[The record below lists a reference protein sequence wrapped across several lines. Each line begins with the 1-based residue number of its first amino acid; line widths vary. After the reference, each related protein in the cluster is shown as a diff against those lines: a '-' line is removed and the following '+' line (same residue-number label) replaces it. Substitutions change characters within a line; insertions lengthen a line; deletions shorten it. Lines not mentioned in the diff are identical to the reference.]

1 MTTSTKTAAKTTS
14 ANKTAET
21 KTNVE
26 TKQPVAKTTAVKA
39 PAKTTAAK
47 TAETKQPVA
56 KTTEQ
61 KVVETKQ
68 PEQNVQ
74 TNVENENENSE
85 KQAVTVTIE
94 KGQLYGKPF
103 SGTYELVN
111 TSFERKVR
119 PHNAHRGDG
128 KVVIIDENGEQKA
141 VWVFKNDIKINGE
154 YVAPYA
160 RFKRENPIH
169 SAPLHAPETVEEMK
183 ERITKRFNVMNLMT
197 KGLIQGSIRSLII
210 SGAPGIG
217 KTYTLD
223 KELQRA
229 NDAGEI
235 EYTSINGKISG
246 IGLYARLWETR
257 EKGSILLL
265 DDVDVFSS
273 EDVLNLLKAALDS
286 GEKRKVCWSTA
297 SSYLEEKEIPKEFD
311 YEGTIVFITNT
322 DVDREVKRGTK
333 IAPHLDALVSRSV
346 YLDLGVH
353 SNSEIM
359 VRVEE
364 VIRNTTMLQNV
375 GLNADDTLEVLEW
388 MKENVKRLRNVSLRT
403 ALYIASFILTDRENW
418 KEIAE
423 VTQFV

>member
-1 MTTSTKTAAKTTS
+1 MTTNTKTTAKPVVKTDPKTT
-14 ANKTAET
+14 ET
-21 KTNVE
+21 KNVE
-26 TKQPVAKTTAVKA
+26 TKPEVVANET
-39 PAKTTAAK
+39 K
-47 TAETKQPVA
+47 TAKPEVVTNETTDENKTVA
-56 KTTEQ
+56 
-61 KVVETKQ
+61 
-68 PEQNVQ
+68 
-74 TNVENENENSE
+74 
-85 KQAVTVTIE
+85 TVTIE

-111 TSFERKVR
+111 ASFERKVR

-128 KVVIIDENGEQKA
+128 KVIIIDENGEQKA

-154 YVAPYA
+154 YVSPAA
-160 RFKRENPIH
+160 RFKQQNPVH
-169 SAPLHAPETVEEMK
+169 VSALHAPESVEDMK
-183 ERITKRFNVMNLMT
+183 LRISKRFNVMDLMT
-197 KGLIQGSIRSLII
+197 KGLIKGSIRSLII

-223 KELQRA
+223 KELQLA
-229 NDAGEI
+229 HDDGEI
-235 EYTSINGKISG
+235 EYTSLNGKISG
-246 IGLYARLWETR
+246 IGLYARLWESR

-286 GEKRKVCWSTA
+286 GDKRKVCWSTA
-297 SSYLEEKEIPKEFD
+297 SSYLEEKEIPKEFEF
-311 YEGTIVFITNT
+311 EGTVVFITNT
-322 DVDREVKRGTK
+322 DIDREVKRGTK

-359 VRVEE
+359 VRVED
-364 VIRNTTMLQNV
+364 VIMNTDMLQKI
-375 GLNADDTLEVLEW
+375 GLSDADTIEILEW
-388 MKENVKRLRNVSLRT
+388 MKDNVKRLRNVSLRT
-403 ALYIASFILTDRENW
+403 ALYIASFIITDRQNW